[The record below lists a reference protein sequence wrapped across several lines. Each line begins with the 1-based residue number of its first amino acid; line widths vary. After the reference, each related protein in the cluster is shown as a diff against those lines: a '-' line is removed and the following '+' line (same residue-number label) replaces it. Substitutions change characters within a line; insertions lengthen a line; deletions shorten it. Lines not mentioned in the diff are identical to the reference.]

1 MQQTFYIES
10 DEEIISVIGRLRK
23 SGSEK
28 NFFVFPKRALVLQS
42 IINLRL
48 FQREA
53 QKLGKKV
60 IVVTQDEAGR
70 ALAEKAGMET
80 EQYSDDFS
88 RDRAHVELAA
98 PAPSIP
104 APAPVPAADGT
115 ERIALRADMIGSSDF
130 HASSVQPSL
139 RPEVPQTDMNDAL
152 GQRLRVRNA
161 SPERQPGLNSVRYA
175 EEAAAR
181 SREIVEQQQPVRPM
195 TDMAPVQSYQPAAV
209 PLQAPSMP
217 QAPVQQQAVPVASLP
232 REERLRNFFADRTT
246 TAPAP
251 APYRPSRPAAPAQAA
266 VRPHIPSMGRH
277 AGAVFAFLGVAALIS
292 VIGAGI
298 ILFLPEATV
307 RVTPHRTVQSADT
320 QFSAVADG
328 GMSGEGSDVVSARI
342 IEKDIEISKQMA
354 ATGAS
359 GASSQ
364 KARGTVVI
372 YNAYGKDE
380 QSLVATT
387 RLETSDG
394 KVYRLTKGV
403 VVPGMTD
410 IGGKDTP
417 GAIEAEVVADQ
428 AGEEYNIGASE
439 FTIPGFKGSPKYAKF
454 SAKSSKSFI
463 GGGNAGDGTAIV
475 SKADLEKAESEAKAE
490 AKKRFL
496 EEAAA
501 SLGAGEKILE
511 ESIDAAART
520 VSVPQVGTAA
530 SSFDYQGTF
539 QVRAFA
545 VPEEQ
550 VRTKAGAGAA
560 KEVAGI
566 AFHPVSVTLTY
577 GDVSPDYDRRAV
589 RFRAHALITLES
601 DIDADRFRMA
611 ILGKDQP
618 GIEQAMGAFPG
629 IKKISIDFSP
639 EWFVTSVP
647 DNEDRVSIVVGPGEE

>member
-60 IVVTQDEAGR
+60 IIVTQDEAGR

-80 EQYSDDFS
+80 EHYSDDFS

-98 PAPSIP
+98 APVVPVSVP
-104 APAPVPAADGT
+104 VAPAVAGP
-115 ERIALRADMIGSSDF
+115 EKIAPRADMIGSSDF
-130 HASSVQPSL
+130 HSSAQSSI
-139 RPEVPQTDMNDAL
+139 RPEAPQVAMNDAL
-152 GQRLRVRNA
+152 GQKLRIRNA

-181 SREIVEQQQPVRPM
+181 SRESHEQPPVRSM
-195 TDMAPVQSYQPAAV
+195 TDMAPAQSYQQAPA
-209 PLQAPSMP
+209 PLQAPLP
-217 QAPVQQQAVPVASLP
+217 QISVEQSAPSAALP
-232 REERLRNFFADRTT
+232 REERLRNFFADRGSSQAP
-246 TAPAP
+246 TAPRP
-251 APYRPSRPAAPAQAA
+251 PRPSAPIQAA
-266 VRPHIPSMGRH
+266 IVRPHIPSMGRH
-277 AGAVFAFLGVAALIS
+277 AGAIFAFLGVIALVS
-292 VIGAGI
+292 VVGAGI
-298 ILFLPEATV
+298 YLFLPEAAV
-307 RVTPHRTVQSADT
+307 HVTPHRTAQSADT

-328 GMSGEGSDVVSARI
+328 GMSSESSDTVSGRI
-342 IEKDIEISKQMA
+342 IEKDIEISRQA
-354 ATGAS
+354 ETTGAS

-372 YNAYGKDE
+372 YNAYSKED
-380 QSLVATT
+380 QPLVATT

-394 KVYRLTKGV
+394 KVYRLTSGV

-410 IGGKDTP
+410 IGGKSTP

-428 AGEEYNIGASE
+428 SGEEYNISASE

-463 GGGNAGDGTAIV
+463 GGGSAGDGMKIV
-475 SKADLEKAESEAKAE
+475 SKADIDKAE
-490 AKKRFL
+490 ADAKADAKARFL
-496 EEAAA
+496 EEAVS
-501 SLGAGEKILE
+501 SLSAGEKIIE
-511 ESIDAAART
+511 ESVDIAVQS
-520 VSVPQVGTAA
+520 VSAPQVGTAA

-539 QVRAFA
+539 RVRAFA
-545 VPEEQ
+545 VPEEEI
-550 VRTKAGAGAA
+550 RTKAGAAAA

-566 AFHPVSVTLTY
+566 KFHPVSVTLTY
-577 GDVSPDYDRRAV
+577 GDVSADYDRRAV

-618 GIEQAMGAFPG
+618 GIEQAMVVFPG

-647 DNEDRVSIVVGPGEE
+647 DAENRVTVIVGPGEE